1 MEEMD
6 RLAAVMARLREPG
19 GCPWDREQDYASLRK
34 YVLEEAY
41 EVAEALDRISTSGD
55 RAAAAELRGELG
67 DLLFQVV
74 FLARLAEEQGLFELR
89 DVARGIAEKM
99 ERRHPHVFGDARAE
113 TPEEVWTRWEDIKAT
128 ERDGGSLFEGIP
140 RALPGLLKARHL
152 TAKAA
157 RVGFDW
163 ARDEDVLEKLEEETE
178 EYRRAAAA
186 GTEAELEHEIGDMLF
201 VVVNLARRHEI
212 DPERALQGAN
222 RRFERRFRYIEDQ
235 LREEGRSPREAGLEE
250 MDRLWEEAKGAT
262 GAD

>member
-1 MEEMD
+1 MQEMD
-6 RLAAVMARLREPG
+6 RLEGVMARLREPG

-41 EVAEALDRISTSGD
+41 EVAEALDRISARPDEAS
-55 RAAAAELRGELG
+55 AAELRGELG

-74 FLARLAEEQGLFELR
+74 FLARIAEEQDLFALR

-99 ERRHPHVFGDARAE
+99 ERRHPHVFGEATAD
-113 TPEEVWTRWEDIKAT
+113 TPEEVWSRWEAIKAA
-128 ERDGGSLFEGIP
+128 ERQGGSLFEGIP

-163 ARDEDVLEKLEEETE
+163 ARDEDVLDKLVEETE

-186 GTEAELEHEIGDMLF
+186 GDEAELEHEIGDMLF
-201 VVVNLARRHEI
+201 VVVNLARRHDL
-212 DPERALQGAN
+212 DPERALQGTN
-222 RRFERRFRYIEDQ
+222 RRFEKRFRYIEER
-235 LREEGRSPREAGLEE
+235 LRSEGRGPQEASLEE
-250 MDRLWEEAKGAT
+250 MDGLWDEAKKAL
-262 GAD
+262 AEE